1 MKINEIKTKNFKG
14 APDKEYEFK
23 KINFLIGEN
32 GKGARVKIRLS

>member
-23 KINFLIGEN
+23 KINFLIG
-32 GKGARVKIRLS
+32 GKWKRGTC